1 MKNLTKAVAVASL
14 MIGWIWFDACQDAGK
29 PKGDVLVA
37 LPPTTNGLPADVS
50 VSCTVSPA
58 DFDKWFLSGKAT
70 ENGVVSPANSVTFP
84 HENNC
89 SFYLWSQQMF
99 LWLTSPLPG
108 QGITV
113 MESPLFYS
121 VSPANNGK
129 RVLIP
134 HTAGKNLKVSAT
146 LIQSGPNRKLLL
158 LDAAGNVVDSEEGQ
172 ATGDALMAQNGSLVY
187 YISMVNDVYAFYLNG
202 TRDRKLNASQ
212 FPTTA
217 GARDSICAYA
227 RTKGVTL
234 PDSNALAMELKTSW
248 VEASTLSNTSNYVT
262 IDADIPVY
270 KKTDNTW
277 IPVVPNRD
285 TTVKLALVGI
295 HVVGSLAGHPEM
307 SWATFEHNKNT
318 PNAAYSYL
326 TTNNTVKT
334 VPADGGTGWLF
345 TSNPADKNPNV
356 SHMKVSGATIT
367 ADSGFIISASN
378 TLRTKPWGI
387 TPDGVPNQ
395 QDTSAS
401 ASNSEI
407 ISINNAVNMLLVGND
422 LRKNYNLIG
431 ATWTFGGNAPDGT
444 MYSGPNS
451 SKGASIGAS
460 KLANSTMETYF
471 QSGKF
476 LNTSC
481 FTCHRDHKSPT
492 LDPNSLSHIFTEIVT
507 PIPMPGALKK

>member
-1 MKNLTKAVAVASL
+1 MKNLTKAVVAATL

-58 DFDKWFLSGKAT
+58 DFDKWFVSGKAT

-129 RVLIP
+129 RILIP
-134 HTAGKNLKVSAT
+134 HSAGAKLRVSST
-146 LIQSGPNRKLLL
+146 LVQSGPHRRTLM
-158 LDAAGNVVDSEEGQ
+158 LDATGKIIDSEEGQ

-187 YISMVNDVYAFYLNG
+187 YITMVNDVYAFYLNG
-202 TRDRKLNASQ
+202 AKDGKLNANQ

-248 VEASTLSNTSNYVT
+248 VEASTLSNAANYVT
-262 IDADIPVY
+262 IEAVIPVY
-270 KKTDNTW
+270 KKTATQW
-277 IPVVPNRD
+277 IPVPNRD
-285 TTVKLALVGI
+285 TTVKLALVGM

-318 PNAAYSYL
+318 PNVAYPYL
-326 TTNNTVKT
+326 TSSNTVKT
-334 VPADGGTGWLF
+334 VPADAGTGWLF
-345 TSNPADKNPNV
+345 SNNPAYANPNV
-356 SHMKVSGATIT
+356 SHMKVNGDTINAVSGQT
-367 ADSGFIISASN
+367 ISASN
-378 TLRTKPWGI
+378 TLRTKPWGFI
-387 TPDGVPNQ
+387 TGMVPNQ
-395 QDTSAS
+395 QDTSVS
-401 ASNSEI
+401 AANSEI
-407 ISINNAVNMLLVGND
+407 IAINNAVNMLLIGND
-422 LRKNYNLIG
+422 LRRNYNYLG

-444 MYSGPNS
+444 TYSGPNS

-460 KLANSTMETYF
+460 RLANSTMETYF
-471 QSGKF
+471 QSGNL

-481 FTCHRDHKSPT
+481 FSCHSGYPT
-492 LDPNSLSHIFTEIVT
+492 PSLNPNDLSHVFKDIVT
-507 PIPMPGALKK
+507 PIPMPGAMKK